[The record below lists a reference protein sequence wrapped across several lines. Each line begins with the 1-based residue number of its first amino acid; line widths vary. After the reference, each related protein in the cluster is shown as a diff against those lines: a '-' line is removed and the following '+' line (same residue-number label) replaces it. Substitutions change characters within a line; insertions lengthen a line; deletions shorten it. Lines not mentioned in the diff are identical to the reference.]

1 MQQART
7 VSALA
12 GLFPLL
18 LAGNVQAAG
27 FALIEQNASGL
38 GNAYAG
44 QAAIAEDASTIYFNP
59 AGLTYQSG
67 KEAVVVLHAIKPSA
81 KFSDGGSL
89 AASGLN
95 ALGGEGG
102 DAGSLAPVP
111 NMFLAMDLSP
121 SIRMGLGVSA
131 PFGLK
136 TEYDQTWAGRFQ
148 AVESDL
154 KTLNINPTLA
164 FKLNDAWSLGMGL
177 DLQRIEATLSNM
189 ANYSAF
195 IAFASG
201 NVLLL
206 PSLEGLATVQGD
218 DWGWGGNLGAI
229 FSPSPDLR
237 LGASYRSRI
246 NYTLE
251 GDVRFAGVPTT
262 GNGAIDAALAAQF
275 ANGGVT
281 AKVTMPDTLAL
292 SLFKRVNSNWDLLAD
307 ATWTNWSVF
316 DTLAVNRSSG
326 ALLSSTA
333 ENWDDTWR
341 YSLGANYHANRNLT
355 WRFGLA
361 LDQSPVPNAN
371 RTARIP
377 DEERTWVSVG
387 GQYRYAENSMLDFGY
402 AHLFIKDAS
411 INQSAAGAG
420 TLLGSYDNHVD
431 ILSVQYTRRF

>member
-1 MQQART
+1 MQRARLAL
-7 VSALA
+7 ALA
-12 GLFPLL
+12 GL
-18 LAGNVQAAG
+18 ATGGVQAAG

-44 QAAIAEDASTIYFNP
+44 QAAAAEDASTIYFNP

-67 KEAVVVLHAIKPSA
+67 KEAVVVLHAIKPTA
-81 KFSDGGSL
+81 EFSDGGSA

-111 NMFLAMDLSP
+111 NLFLAMDLSP
-121 SIRMGLGVSA
+121 KVRLGLGVSA

-136 TEYDQTWAGRFQ
+136 TEYDATWIGRFQ

-154 KTLNINPTLA
+154 KTLNVNPTLA
-164 FKLNDAWSLGMGL
+164 YKLNDAWSVGGGVN
-177 DLQRIEATLSNM
+177 LQRIQATLSNM
-189 ANYSAF
+189 ANYAAF
-195 IAFASG
+195 VAVASG
-201 NVLLL
+201 NTILL
-206 PSLEGLATVQGD
+206 PGSEGLATVEGD
-218 DWGWGGNLGAI
+218 DWGWGGNLGLM

-237 LGASYRSRI
+237 LGAGYRSRI

-262 GNGAIDAALAAQF
+262 LNAGVDAALAAQF

-292 SLFKRVNSNWDLLAD
+292 SLFKRVNSTWDLLAD

-316 DTLAVNRSSG
+316 DTLAVNRSNG
-326 ALLSSTA
+326 TPLTA
-333 ENWDDTWR
+333 TPENWDDTWR

-361 LDQSPVPNAN
+361 YDQSPVPNAN

-377 DEERTWVSVG
+377 DEDRTWLAVG
-387 GQYRYAENSMLDFGY
+387 GQYRYKENSILDFGY
-402 AHLFIKDAS
+402 AHIFVKEAG
-411 INQSAAGAG
+411 INQTAAGAG
-420 TLLGSYDNHVD
+420 TLLGSYDNSVD